1 MLVYSVF
8 QEVCRFIKWEL
19 FNLHQSVSQLFTV
32 VEISFDKVVSH
43 LFSDSM
49 SLVTQKVLSGE
60 ILQIWPTRS
69 LKIALSDFFKD
80 FFKVVDQTGDWESGF
95 MVKCAWKN
103 STVSVAFKMFF
114 FATRIKMFLSA
125 MQLKLCLKQLNRAHA
140 WSYHYAIG
148 HFWLLLMF
156 FPEDTQ
162 KLVWLL
168 KLKTAF

>member
-69 LKIALSDFFKD
+69 LKIALSDFFKH

>member
-1 MLVYSVF
+1 M
-8 QEVCRFIKWEL
+8 I
-19 FNLHQSVSQLFTV
+19 V
-32 VEISFDKVVSH
+32 VGH

-49 SLVTQKVLSGE
+49 SLVTHKAPLWLALSGE
-60 ILQIWPTRS
+60 ILQIWPTR
-69 LKIALSDFFKD
+69 LLEIALSDFFKD